1 MLLDRLFGYVL
12 TKSNALCTQIK
23 QPKKTLSNKE
33 KKKKERLKA
42 ARKKAGETVSDSE
55 EEDY

>member
-1 MLLDRLFGYVL
+1 L
-12 TKSNALCTQIK
+12 QIK

-55 EEDY
+55 EDEW